1 MENSEGKSP
10 AKRTRWITLRLNE
23 EEFADLQR
31 RLKTTTCRRMSEYTR
46 LLLFE
51 KPVTVRQRNQSMDD
65 FMEELIVMRS
75 EINAVGNNFN
85 QVVRK
90 INSVKEIPK
99 MDIWLQVAEKYQQ
112 SLLER
117 IEGIQKRIDQFSAAW
132 LQ

>member
-1 MENSEGKSP
+1 MENGEGKSP
-10 AKRTRWITLRLNE
+10 AKRDRWLTLRLNDD
-23 EEFADLQR
+23 EFNQLQK
-31 RLKTTTCRRMSEYTR
+31 RLQETTCRRMSEYTR
-46 LLLFE
+46 ALLFE

-65 FMEELIVMRS
+65 FMEELILLRS

-85 QVVRK
+85 QIVRK

-117 IEGIQKRIDQFSAAW
+117 IEGIQKRIDQFSASW